1 VPYDP
6 DADLAARLLEAL
18 PSVPPPVAGK
28 DARAL
33 SLRRRQPVSGAHTQT
48 GDRGGAALFLVGCV
62 RSGTTLTRDLLRR
75 VPGVICPE
83 ETHFLR
89 WSEPFRTPASM
100 PPHTQNQVLR
110 RHREIDGVPEEVFA
124 RLLRNLPIQGGAAA
138 RPMSPP
144 SHGPGHLRTL
154 SLDRQ
159 DTAEHLRRRADP
171 GGVSRPRLLH
181 IVRNPLNVVA
191 SMLSGRQVA
200 VPDLHGAIN
209 YWCEAVQIAATLRK
223 AAPDRIMDLRYEDLV
238 ADVPGAMAGVLR
250 LCRVPAPAGLY
261 QGRRPSRT
269 EPLARGARPGGAAA
283 VVARCGA
290 LARTWLRPGG
300 LRRYARVAP

>member
-1 VPYDP
+1 MGTDRVRCPIAGRPP
-6 DADLAARLLEAL
+6 DEPAAPQL
-18 PSVPPPVAGK
+18 PAPRR
-28 DARAL
+28 DA
-33 SLRRRQPVSGAHTQT
+33 P
-48 GDRGGAALFLVGCV
+48 LFLVGCV

-124 RLLRNLPIQGGAAA
+124 DLLRTCRSKGELQRAYIAAFARARGDLRPLP
-138 RPMSPP
+138 
-144 SHGPGHLRTL
+144 
-154 SLDRQ
+154 LDRQ
-159 DTAEHLRRRADP
+159 DAAEHLRRRPDP
-171 GGVSRPRLLH
+171 GGVSRRRLLH

-191 SMLSGRQVA
+191 SMLLGRQVS

-238 ADVPGAMAGVLR
+238 ADVPGAMAV
-250 LCRVPAPAGLY
+250 
-261 QGRRPSRT
+261 S
-269 EPLARGARPGGAAA
+269 
-283 VVARCGA
+283 
-290 LARTWLRPGG
+290 
-300 LRRYARVAP
+300 

>member
-1 VPYDP
+1 MSN
-6 DADLAARLLEAL
+6 AAPCYPRTEAG
-18 PSVPPPVAGK
+18 PP
-28 DARAL
+28 
-33 SLRRRQPVSGAHTQT
+33 
-48 GDRGGAALFLVGCV
+48 LFLVGCV

-110 RHREIDGVPEEVFA
+110 RHREIDGVPEDVFA
-124 RLLRNLPIQGGAAA
+124 DLLRTCRSKGELQRAYMAAFARARGVSAPYRWIDKTPQNIYGGALILAEF
-138 RPMSPP
+138 
-144 SHGPGHLRTL
+144 PG
-154 SLDRQ
+154 
-159 DTAEHLRRRADP
+159 A
-171 GGVSRPRLLH
+171 RLLH

-191 SMLSGRQVA
+191 SMLLGRQVS

-238 ADVPGAMAGVLR
+238 ADVPGVMADVLR
-250 LCRVPAPAGLY
+250 FAGLPAPVGLY
-261 QGRRPSRT
+261 DRADAHPERDLWRDALGPSARAAVLARCG
-269 EPLARGARPGGAAA
+269 PLARTHGYDLKACVGSS
-283 VVARCGA
+283 A
-290 LARTWLRPGG
+290 LTP
-300 LRRYARVAP
+300 